1 MGVASALVKK
11 DRTGEG
17 SVIDVSLLG
26 MASWVLA
33 GNLLAALHGVE
44 PVQDP
49 GRSCTTNPLT
59 NTYRTRDGH
68 WISLV
73 TMQADRYRPS
83 LCRVLGRADLADD
96 PRFVN
101 VGVRAEN
108 YDACIAAL
116 DEAFASADPGECG
129 AASSSSTALTRA
141 CTRSRVRCGR
151 AAAPRTSLGRPAS
164 ASTPRRSS
172 SNWDAAGTRSSRS
185 RRPRRS
191 PEPT

>member
-33 GNLLAALHGVE
+33 GDLLAALHGVE

-68 WISLV
+68 WISLG

-101 VGVRAEN
+101 VGVR
-108 YDACIAAL
+108 
-116 DEAFASADPGECG
+116 
-129 AASSSSTALTRA
+129 
-141 CTRSRVRCGR
+141 
-151 AAAPRTSLGRPAS
+151 PRTTMPASRPSTRPSPRRIPAS
-164 ASTPRRSS
+164 AVPLRR
-172 SNWDAAGTRSSRS
+172 A
-185 RRPRRS
+185 RRH
-191 PEPT
+191 